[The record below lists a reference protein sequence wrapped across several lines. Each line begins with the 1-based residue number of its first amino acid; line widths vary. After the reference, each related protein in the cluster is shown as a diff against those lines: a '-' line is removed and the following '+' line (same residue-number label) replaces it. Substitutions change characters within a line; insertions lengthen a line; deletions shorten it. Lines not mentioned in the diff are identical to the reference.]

1 MGDPPRPPV
10 GPPPKPAWVAVFAM
24 RLCLIAWSTA
34 VLTEILPLG
43 GVKSLCI
50 LVGTQAAAL
59 GMLTCLLVGL
69 RFRQGVF
76 LLLLVVTS
84 APVVYFAIVLRQ
96 IARQK
101 GWLH

>member
-1 MGDPPRPPV
+1 MGDPPKAPA
-10 GPPPKPAWVAVFAM
+10 GPPPKRGWVAGFAT

-34 VLTEILPLG
+34 VLAEILPLSG
-43 GVKSLCI
+43 FKSLCI

-59 GMLTCLLVGL
+59 GMMTCLLVGL

-76 LLLLVVTS
+76 LLLLVATS
-84 APVVYFAIVLRQ
+84 APGAYFAIVLRQ
-96 IARQK
+96 IARQQ

>member
-1 MGDPPRPPV
+1 MGNPPKPPA
-10 GPPPKPAWVAVFAM
+10 GPPTKPAWVAGFAM

-34 VLTEILPLG
+34 VLAEILPLG
-43 GVKSLCI
+43 GFKSLCI

-59 GMLTCLLVGL
+59 GILTCLLVGL

-76 LLLLVVTS
+76 LLLLLATS
-84 APVVYFAIVLRQ
+84 APGAYFAVVLRQ

-101 GWLH
+101 GWLR